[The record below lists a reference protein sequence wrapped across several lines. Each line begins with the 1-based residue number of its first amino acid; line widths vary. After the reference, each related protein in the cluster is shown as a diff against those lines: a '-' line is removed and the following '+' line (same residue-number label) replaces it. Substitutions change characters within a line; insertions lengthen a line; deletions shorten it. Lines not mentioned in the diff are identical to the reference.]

1 MKTEKI
7 IQCIEW
13 SAGSPR
19 MKIKAKA
26 ELAALEADNAAMRE
40 KTIEECVK
48 VCLNL
53 HNSMIEA
60 GNIACS
66 NGATHCIT
74 AIRALTP
81 DSGKVQP

>member
-40 KTIEECVK
+40 KTIEEC
-48 VCLNL
+48 
-53 HNSMIEA
+53 A
-60 GNIACS
+60 GIVRRYFEPGMKLDNRTLEEQIS
-66 NGATHCIT
+66 
-74 AIRALTP
+74 ALTP